1 MARTLEQERAAI
13 EAEQQRLADRLKALE
28 DKERDVAIATVE
40 KSGLLKV
47 EGKKL
52 SGLMDRIRT
61 LGIDEVQKR
70 LGA

>member
-1 MARTLEQERAAI
+1 MARTLEQERVAI
-13 EAEQQRLADRLKALE
+13 EAEQQRLAGRLKALE

-40 KSGLLKV
+40 RSGLLKV

-52 SGLMDRIRT
+52 TSLMDRIRT
-61 LGIDEVQKR
+61 LGLDEVQKR

>member
-47 EGKKL
+47 EGKRL
-52 SGLMDRIRT
+52 TSLMDRIRT